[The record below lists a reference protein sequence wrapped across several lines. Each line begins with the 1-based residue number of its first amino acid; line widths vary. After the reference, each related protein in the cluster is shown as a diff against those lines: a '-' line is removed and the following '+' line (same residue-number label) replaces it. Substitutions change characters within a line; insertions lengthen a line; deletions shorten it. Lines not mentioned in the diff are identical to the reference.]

1 MVGDFADD
9 PKLLDIQKHLFTH
22 GRHSVSVFS
31 IQKYSVLAPSLRLNS
46 SAFFM
51 FRRKNMNEVKRFLE
65 ENSAVVGK
73 KALIL
78 LLTHASTK
86 H

>member
-1 MVGDFADD
+1 M
-9 PKLLDIQKHLFTH
+9 
-22 GRHSVSVFS
+22 SVFS
-31 IQKYSVLAPSLRLNS
+31 IQKYSVLSPILRLNS

-51 FRRKNMNEVKRFLE
+51 FRRKNMNEVNRFLE

-78 LLTHASTK
+78 LLTYASAK